1 MDRNYHN
8 DVIKWNTLLSLP
20 KNIDTVL
27 TVSILV
33 KRTQNAL
40 LIVSHEKPT
49 ALSYIISIKKLL
61 KMCYHHE
68 LTLFHT

>member
-8 DVIKWNTLLSLP
+8 DVIKWKTLLDLT

-27 TVSILV
+27 TVSIMLQ
-33 KRTQNAL
+33 RTQSTL
-40 LIVSHEKPT
+40 LIVSHVKLN

-61 KMCYHHE
+61 KTCYHHE
-68 LTLFHT
+68 LTLFYT